1 MKLSETKEIYYKNL
15 KLLNPEN
22 IKEYLVKNGWTLSHT
37 YPTESAS
44 LWTKSNYSVTL
55 LHDNTYEDYILRSN
69 ELIEQISIAED
80 IDKWNVIYQ
89 INSIRTMKSR
99 LEIESKIM
107 DLLNEIE
114 GPLLYDDSILS
125 VKKIVTLEALRWV
138 LNEGEI
144 V

>member
-1 MKLSETKEIYYKNL
+1 
-15 KLLNPEN
+15 
-22 IKEYLVKNGWTLSHT
+22 
-37 YPTESAS
+37 
-44 LWTKSNYSVTL
+44 
-55 LHDNTYEDYILRSN
+55 
-69 ELIEQISIAED
+69 
-80 IDKWNVIYQ
+80 
-89 INSIRTMKSR
+89 

>member
-37 YPTESAS
+37 HSIESAS

-69 ELIEQISIAED
+69 ELIEQISISED